1 MIKFAC
7 NAPQTLFWNFK
18 WDFFFLQVFPDSSDE
33 PVTLDEP
40 SHQETTENADIEEDD
55 DDGCQ
60 SAFDDNGIHKFQF
73 YYKYISRPFSP
84 MIIRMICTKFLT
96 YMPIFNGTNKS
107 WFCTCN
113 LPWIWGQKVL
123 LVIRSSCSNF
133 QFVQVI
139 LFELAVLANTSSQWA
154 GLAYEFY
161 WQDSFENKLVIGN
174 ICSFCKEIIC

>member
-1 MIKFAC
+1 MS
-7 NAPQTLFWNFK
+7 
-18 WDFFFLQVFPDSSDE
+18 FFFLQVFPDSSDE

-73 YYKYISRPFSP
+73 HYKYISRPFSP

-107 WFCTCN
+107 
-113 LPWIWGQKVL
+113 
-123 LVIRSSCSNF
+123 
-133 QFVQVI
+133 
-139 LFELAVLANTSSQWA
+139 
-154 GLAYEFY
+154 
-161 WQDSFENKLVIGN
+161 
-174 ICSFCKEIIC
+174 